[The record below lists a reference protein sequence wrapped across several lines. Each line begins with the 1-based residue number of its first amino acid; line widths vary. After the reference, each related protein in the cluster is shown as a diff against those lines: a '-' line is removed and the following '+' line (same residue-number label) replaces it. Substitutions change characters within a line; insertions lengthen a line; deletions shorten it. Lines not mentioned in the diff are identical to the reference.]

1 MSTTLTIDDRQVED
15 WRIDQLRR
23 AGWSEPQALVLAL
36 DPSVDLH
43 LACDLLAKGCP
54 PSLAL
59 RIVA

>member
-15 WRIDQLRR
+15 WRIEQLGR
-23 AGWSEPQALVLAL
+23 AGWSEPQALMLAL
-36 DPSVDLH
+36 DPGVDLH
-43 LACDLLAKGCP
+43 LACDLLAKGCS